1 MFQGKKHLHLF
12 DKSYWT
18 IIIFQV
24 SAKFWVHMLE
34 KTWSFSSTKE
44 YLVPNDHYS
53 TLWSYLLVCLFKK
66 YVLVICY
73 VSDTII
79 VYVFI
84 AVKHAAVWGNAVLD
98 RDRYKNKKRKMCLT
112 LIVESQSG
120 MASGMN
126 KDRMVEIELHKE
138 NGWGEA
144 PDHLAFFL
152 IIVGRMLAFIVSKME
167 RHLKDSV

>member
-1 MFQGKKHLHLF
+1 
-12 DKSYWT
+12 
-18 IIIFQV
+18 
-24 SAKFWVHMLE
+24 
-34 KTWSFSSTKE
+34 
-44 YLVPNDHYS
+44 
-53 TLWSYLLVCLFKK
+53 
-66 YVLVICY
+66 
-73 VSDTII
+73 
-79 VYVFI
+79 
-84 AVKHAAVWGNAVLD
+84 
-98 RDRYKNKKRKMCLT
+98 MCLT